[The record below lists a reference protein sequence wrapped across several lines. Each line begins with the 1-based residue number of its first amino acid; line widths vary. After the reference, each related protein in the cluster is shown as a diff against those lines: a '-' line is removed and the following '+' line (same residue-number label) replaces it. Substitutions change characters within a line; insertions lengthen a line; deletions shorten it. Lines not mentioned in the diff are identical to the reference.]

1 MKLRT
6 TYATIAAA
14 ALFAAINARA
24 DVIKIE
30 GVFDNSDNAHKLK
43 WVPNE
48 AKVKVGDVVEWHA
61 KVATHG
67 VMFEDWDKVKAALKI
82 EDGGLKIEK
91 QPAFP
96 LPAQGTEAKAG
107 EKLLVKATV
116 QENSAGLKE
125 IPFFCTQHG
134 RNMSGKLILPSA
146 PSPAA
151 TTPAKK

>member
-6 TYATIAAA
+6 VYATVAAA
-14 ALFAAINARA
+14 TLFAVSNAGA

-30 GVFDNSDNAHKLK
+30 GVFDNSDTAQKVK

-48 AKVKVGDVVEWHA
+48 VKVRLGDVVEWHA
-61 KVATHG
+61 KSATHG
-67 VMFEDWDKVKAALKI
+67 VMFEDWDSVKPALKI
-82 EDGGLKIEK
+82 EAGSLKIEK

-116 QENSAGLKE
+116 QENPAGLKE

-134 RNMSGKLILPSA
+134 KIMSGKLILSSA
-146 PSPAA
+146 PAPASKK
-151 TTPAKK
+151 PAEK

>member
-1 MKLRT
+1 MKPRT
-6 TYATIAAA
+6 AYATVAATILLA
-14 ALFAAINARA
+14 ASNAGA

-48 AKVKVGDVVEWHA
+48 VEVKPGDVVEWHA
-61 KVATHG
+61 KLATHG
-67 VMFEDWDKVKAALKI
+67 VMFEDWDKVKPALKI
-82 EDGGLKIEK
+82 EDGSLKIEK

-116 QENSAGLKE
+116 QANPAGLKE
-125 IPFFCTQHG
+125 IRFFCTQHG
-134 RNMSGKLILPSA
+134 KNMSGELILSPA

-151 TTPAKK
+151 TTPLKK